1 MIACVFRC
9 FFMLRIAR
17 GNMECDM
24 GAGGKRIVLDLI
36 EDPEE
41 GIALLSKERTGWWGG
56 LDAFEIWGGWPIEPP
71 SETPESRTLRKF
83 WQFQFTQWRYW
94 LAGDSLAIPRAI
106 YCCRVMHQPPPRWLV
121 DASVQFAER
130 GMLPK
135 ERDAQT
141 DFARHHRRWEL
152 VEASIR
158 RHDKL
163 QVESP
168 RRAGNFNEDPVE
180 RAAEILNQTEPAV
193 SDDTI
198 RDSHRLINDA
208 GGAHATFESYRREA
222 HQRNRHNRRLA
233 QHRPR

>member
-1 MIACVFRC
+1 M
-9 FFMLRIAR
+9 
-17 GNMECDM
+17 GCDM
-24 GAGGKRIVLDLI
+24 AAIRLDDIL
-36 EDPEE
+36 DPEQ
-41 GIALLSKERTGWWGG
+41 GLALISKE
-56 LDAFEIWGGWPIEPP
+56 PP
-71 SETPESRTLRKF
+71 NETPEQRKLRRH
-83 WQFQFTQWRYW
+83 WLYQFECWRDW

-106 YCCRVMHQPPPRWLV
+106 YGCRVTHQPPPRWLI
-121 DASVQFAER
+121 DASLQFAER

-152 VEASIR
+152 VQASIR

-168 RRAGNFNEDPVE
+168 RRAGSFKEDPVE
-180 RAAEILNQTEPAV
+180 RAAEILNRTEPAV

-198 RDSHRLINDA
+198 RDSHRFINDA
-208 GGAHATFESYRREA
+208 GRAHATFESYRREA
-222 HQRNRHNRRLA
+222 HKRNRHNRRRA

>member
-1 MIACVFRC
+1 MISRVSGC
-9 FFMLRIAR
+9 FSVLWMAP
-17 GNMECDM
+17 CDM
-24 GAGGKRIVLDLI
+24 GCDMAAIRLDDIL
-36 EDPEE
+36 DPEQ
-41 GIALLSKERTGWWGG
+41 GLALISKE
-56 LDAFEIWGGWPIEPP
+56 PP
-71 SETPESRTLRKF
+71 NETPEQRKLRRH
-83 WQFQFTQWRYW
+83 WLYQFECWRDW

-106 YCCRVMHQPPPRWLV
+106 YGCRVTHQPPPRWLI
-121 DASVQFAER
+121 DASLQFAER

-152 VEASIR
+152 VQASIR

-168 RRAGNFNEDPVE
+168 RRSGSFKEDPVE
-180 RAAEILNQTEPAV
+180 RAAEILNRSEPAV

-198 RDSHRLINDA
+198 RDSHRFINDA

-222 HQRNRHNRRLA
+222 HKRNRHNRRRA